1 MSYRSRRLGRNTVSQ
16 IGGVMDYYS
25 RMPLHQIVEIWL
37 RLAGMGA
44 FVLFGLAL
52 VCILFAVAYLVL
64 KQGIAED
71 DNG

>member
-1 MSYRSRRLGRNTVSQ
+1 
-16 IGGVMDYYS
+16 MDYYS